1 MKQPTRSRPRSRPAT
16 TPWGEGLRSLLHER
30 GLTQAHLARLAGID
44 ESTVGHIL
52 RGGHCG
58 TDTLHRI
65 ASALEVDMADL
76 FSVPGQRASLA
87 ERHDRLVLA
96 VLKELSDEVAA
107 SVAQVMERRRR
118 RPAGPRRG
126 ERRLPFPE

>member
-1 MKQPTRSRPRSRPAT
+1 MGQQLRSRPRHRPT
-16 TPWGEGLRSLLHER
+16 TTAWSEGVRSLLRER
-30 GLTQAHLARLAGID
+30 GLTQSQLARLAGID
-44 ESTVGHIL
+44 ESTVSHIL

-58 TDTLHRI
+58 TDTLSRI

-96 VLKELSDEVAA
+96 VLKELSDEVA
-107 SVAQVMERRRR
+107 VAVSHVVERRRR
-118 RPAGPRRG
+118 RPAGARRA
-126 ERRLPFPE
+126 ERRLPFPD